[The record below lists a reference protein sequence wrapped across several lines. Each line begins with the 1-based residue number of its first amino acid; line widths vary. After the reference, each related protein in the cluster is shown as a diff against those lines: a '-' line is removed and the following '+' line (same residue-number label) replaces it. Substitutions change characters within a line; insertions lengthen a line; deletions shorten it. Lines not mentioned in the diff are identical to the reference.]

1 MKGGDRAV
9 WELQLVPNRVLQ
21 PHYAAGKTPPVGKS
35 ENLTN
40 TTKHPQ
46 TTWNDLKWIR
56 LCMGGPF
63 GIIPR
68 GLGVFGGV
76 CEIFTF
82 YSGWCLAYYAVG
94 S

>member
-46 TTWNDLKWIR
+46 IMRNDPKWIPH
-56 LCMGGPF
+56 GQPDPF

-68 GLGVFGGV
+68 DLGGDK
-76 CEIFTF
+76 
-82 YSGWCLAYYAVG
+82 
-94 S
+94 